1 MDSDASQ
8 RTPFAAFIQQQ
19 RKGGLHGEL
28 TDALADLIQ
37 AVAET
42 GKAGSLSLT
51 VKVTPNKDG
60 ATVTVNDKIK
70 LTIPEPEKGS
80 SMFFYD
86 EHGNLTRNNPAQAE
100 LPLRD
105 ASAPKAVTA

>member
-1 MDSDASQ
+1 MDSDATQ

-28 TDALADLIQ
+28 TDAFGELIQ

-42 GKAGSLSLT
+42 GKVGSLSLSI
-51 VKVTPNKDG
+51 KVTPNKDG

-70 LTIPEPEKGS
+70 LTIPEPEKGA

-86 EHGNLTRNNPAQAE
+86 QHGNLTRNNPAQPE

-105 ASAPKAVTA
+105 AAELKAETA